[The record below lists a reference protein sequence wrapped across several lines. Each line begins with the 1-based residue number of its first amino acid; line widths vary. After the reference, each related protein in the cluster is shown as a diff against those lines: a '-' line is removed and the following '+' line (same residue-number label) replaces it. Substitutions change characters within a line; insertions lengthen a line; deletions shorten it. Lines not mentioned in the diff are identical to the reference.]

1 MPRESYQNESPPSRV
16 TVEIVM
22 LASGKPKK
30 ELPLK
35 LLMPGNYKGREP
47 SPDDPPLAERE
58 KISVDKNNFSN
69 VMKALNLWLRM
80 VVLNRLAGGDEEMVV
95 ELKFDDLKS
104 FEPESVAR
112 QVPELNAILA
122 VRNLLA
128 ELKDYLITKPQFR
141 RELERIFK
149 SQSDLDSLS
158 ADLER
163 LVPQIPGAFEGV
175 EESKSG
181 GERK

>member
-1 MPRESYQNESPPSRV
+1 MPRESYQNEIPPNRFGDFPFTKV
-16 TVEIVM
+16 DKHTVE
-22 LASGKPKK
+22 
-30 ELPLK
+30 LPIK
-35 LLMPGNYKGREP
+35 LLMLGNYTGREP
-47 SPDDPPLAERE
+47 SPDDPPLAERG

-69 VMKALNLWLRM
+69 VMKAMNLWLRM
-80 VVLNRLAGGDEEMVV
+80 VVPNLLAGADMVV
-95 ELKFDDLKS
+95 ELNLDDLES
-104 FEPESVAR
+104 FEPEAVAR

-122 VRNLLA
+122 ARNLLA
-128 ELKDYLITKPQFR
+128 ELKSYLITYPQFR